1 MIGVIWRRVLGWPRG
16 SAWIGV
22 SNFESK
28 VVRDGTVVAELLR
41 AMATSR
47 TLLDGQGKARGLGVG
62 AGTTAWRAS
71 QRPWL
76 TVLDWT
82 VAAGDSPS
90 SVLL

>member
-1 MIGVIWRRVLGWPRG
+1 VIWRRVLGWPRG
-16 SAWIGV
+16 SARIGV

-62 AGTTAWRAS
+62 VGTAAWRTS
-71 QRPWL
+71 QRPRL

-82 VAAGDSPS
+82 VGDGDSPS